1 MADEPKLG
9 AVEGGSVGGGAL
21 ETALSWAQQWHDR
34 DPARRRRIE
43 ARDVRGVRVLE
54 PVQIRLESL
63 VETRS
68 FRFVV
73 GGPGAPDAVLSSR
86 PTDPYAHEVAPP
98 ALEPLLD
105 ARSARELVSTVGV
118 ITEACVACEGTGAK
132 PCGLCE
138 GSGFR
143 GLEPC
148 PVCDEGRRTCDACR
162 GACRTRTG
170 IDLLRRFERHE
181 VVRVHE
187 DEGHVVGP
195 HALLHLV
202 EHPTEGEVVHEQ
214 VAPQLHRYVG
224 RGAGGGYRDVQSSLA
239 QRVDA
244 LLAGSAPETGRVVL
258 QRLVLTRIPVYAL
271 DLGRGRTVQV
281 FGDPPEVEPE
291 RLLRAGWT
299 FAMPVVLALV
309 LIVLLALFFFWFMHA
324 IG

>member
-1 MADEPKLG
+1 VAEGDPTKNTSVAD
-9 AVEGGSVGGGAL
+9 GAL
-21 ETALSWAQQWHDR
+21 EIALAWAQRWHDR

-63 VETRS
+63 VETRR

-73 GGPGAPDAVLSSR
+73 GGPGAPEAALSSR

-98 ALEPLLD
+98 ALEPLL
-105 ARSARELVSTVGV
+105 REGCPRELVSTVGA
-118 ITEACVACEGTGAK
+118 ITEACVACEASGHER
-132 PCGLCE
+132 CGLCE
-138 GSGFR
+138 GTGVR
-143 GLEPC
+143 ELEPC
-148 PVCDEGRRTCDACR
+148 PVCEGGRRPCDACR
-162 GACRTRTG
+162 GARRTRTG

-181 VVRVHE
+181 LVRVHE
-187 DEGHVVGP
+187 DEGHAVGP

-244 LLAGSAPETGRVVL
+244 SLTGSAPEAGRVVL

-271 DLGRGRTVQV
+271 DLGRGRIVQV

-299 FAMPVVLALV
+299 FAMPVVIALV
-309 LIVLLALFFFWFMHA
+309 LLVLVALFFFSFMRA
-324 IG
+324 VG